1 MKTRSR
7 WRKIPEASY
16 PVAGAFLKSREALCV
31 GACSRFLARSF
42 KPGHIWSLS
51 GVLTGGN
58 DLSGA
63 EGEIAA
69 FLMHSRSS
77 LFPIFTGDRNFPLP
91 RFLGRFLRKVSI
103 YSVQGLIEDTEI
115 LEEGIS
121 KRGYA
126 ITDRID
132 YDLMTLDKEPLP
144 SCFKMGPPGLLIR
157 TATET
162 DKEGLFPLQSAYDQE
177 EVIPLGGSF
186 DADNCRKNLSKLL
199 ASEKMMVACLGNKI
213 VGKINT
219 NAKSF
224 SRYQIGG
231 VYVLPQL
238 RGHGI
243 AAKLS
248 AVFLKE
254 LTSQGRGISL
264 FVKKRNAAARNLYR
278 RLGFIISGDYRISYY

>member
-1 MKTRSR
+1 MKTSSR

-16 PVAGAFLKSREALCV
+16 PQAEAFLQNCEALCV

-42 KPGHIWSLS
+42 KPGHIWFLP
-51 GVLTGGN
+51 GIVTGGA
-58 DLSGA
+58 GVA

-69 FLMHSRSS
+69 FLLHSRSS
-77 LFPIFTGDRNFPLP
+77 LFPIFTGDRNYPLP
-91 RFLGRFLRKVSI
+91 RFLGRFLRKIPI
-103 YSVQGLIEDTEI
+103 YSVQGLIKDTEI
-115 LEEGIS
+115 LEAGML
-121 KRGYA
+121 KNGYT
-126 ITDRID
+126 ITDCID
-132 YDLMTLDKEPLP
+132 YDLMTLDKDPLP
-144 SCFKMGPPGLLIR
+144 SCFNMGPPGLLIR
-157 TATET
+157 APTEA
-162 DKEGLFPLQSAYDQE
+162 DKEDLFPLQSAYEQE

-186 DADNCRKNLSKLL
+186 DPDNCRRNLSKLL

-224 SRYQIGG
+224 TRYQIGG

-278 RLGFIISGDYRISYY
+278 RLGFTISGDYRISYY